1 MADGVSATDAFNVG
15 RMFSAPLAP
24 YAQTGTNQVNLASVS
39 SGVAALTGL
48 SFLSSPNPI
57 IQTVDPNN
65 LTITNVAIAPHV
77 FTGSVQM
84 TFTTDSNGKAWENFS
99 ATGFGPN
106 AALNQVMG
114 PILFYSFGI
123 LTSMFSSPPSTNN
136 YPSSSMRAN

>member
-77 FTGSVQM
+77 FTGSVQIKW
-84 TFTTDSNGKAWENFS
+84 THWARQFFREFKLH
-99 ATGFGPN
+99 P
-106 AALNQVMG
+106 
-114 PILFYSFGI
+114 
-123 LTSMFSSPPSTNN
+123 FSSLQLVGAAPFSSIVLHLNSNHVDFSTA
-136 YPSSSMRAN
+136 PLAAP